1 MYIWVN
7 QSNLSSL
14 PICKSRSYTLG
25 ARGDRCGGLLS
36 FLLPP
41 SRRLALTAGRADGV
55 GGQFPVAADHAAIS
69 PDYDVLAG
77 HQEEE
82 QAPGIVKSWT
92 AAPVGT
98 VPLAAGQLVPLD
110 TDDLGADS
118 ELLERGGHEVERTG
132 AVDRR
137 SRWGGRRRG
146 QFGRRCLALLDRVRR
161 LGRSWLSL
169 GEGDPA
175 EDEDQEQD
183 QRNADP
189 ERPGFHRPE
198 HPVVIGFGQG
208 EGIISGHRVPRG
220 W

>member
-55 GGQFPVAADHAAIS
+55 GGQFPIAADEPAILQ
-69 PDYDVLAG
+69 DGDVLAF
-77 HQEEE
+77 HEEVE
-82 QAPGIVKSWT
+82 QPPVFVQGRT
-92 AAPVGT
+92 TAPVGA
-98 VPLAAGQLVPLD
+98 VLLAAGQLVPLD
-110 TDDLGADS
+110 TDHIGAGS
-118 ELLERGGHEVERTG
+118 ELLERGGHEGERAG

-189 ERPGFHRPE
+189 ERPGFHWPE
-198 HPVVIGFGQG
+198 DPVVVVVGIR
-208 EGIISGHRVPRG
+208 EGIMSEHRVPRG